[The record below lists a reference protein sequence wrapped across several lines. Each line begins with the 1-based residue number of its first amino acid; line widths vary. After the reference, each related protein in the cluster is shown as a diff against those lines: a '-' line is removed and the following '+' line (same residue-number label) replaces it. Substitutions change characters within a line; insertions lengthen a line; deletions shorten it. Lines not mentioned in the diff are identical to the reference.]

1 MDMWPLALL
10 FGTSFV
16 VGLSGALMPGPVLTV
31 TIAEATRR
39 GFWAGPLIVL
49 GHGII
54 EFSLFVALVLGLGG
68 LLTHDLVF
76 GLVGVCGA
84 LVLIWMGAGMV
95 KRAGQA
101 KLKLELKQ
109 GERSRPV
116 LAGLLTSIS
125 NPYFIIWWATIGLSY
140 IAIAQQYGMIGL
152 GSFYSGHIMAD
163 VVWYFAIAAAI
174 TAGKTI
180 MTDRTYGWIIG
191 LCGGFLVVLGL
202 YFGKNGVQ
210 ALIKTLFT

>member
-1 MDMWPLALL
+1 MWPLLGI
-10 FGTSFV
+10 FVSSFV

-54 EFSLFVALVLGLGG
+54 ELALFISLVLGLGG
-68 LLTHDLVF
+68 LLKHSLVF
-76 GLVGVCGA
+76 GIVGVGGA
-84 LVLIWMGAGMV
+84 MVLMWMGVGMV
-95 KRAGQA
+95 RGA
-101 KLKLELKQ
+101 KTATLKLQLDA

-116 LAGLLTSIS
+116 LAGLLTSVC

-140 IAIAQQYGMIGL
+140 IALSQRHGIMGL

-163 VVWYFAIAAAI
+163 VVWYFFVAAAI
-174 TAGKTI
+174 ALGKRI
-180 MTDRTYGWIIG
+180 MDDRTYRWIIG
-191 LCGGFLVVLGL
+191 LCGILLMALGL
-202 YFGKNGVQ
+202 YFGSTGLK
-210 ALIKTLFT
+210 ALI

>member
-1 MDMWPLALL
+1 MWTLL
-10 FGTSFV
+10 GICISSFL

-68 LLTHDLVF
+68 LLKHNLIF
-76 GLVGVCGA
+76 GGVGIGGA
-84 LVLIWMGAGMV
+84 VVLIWMGVGMI
-95 KRAGQA
+95 RSFRQA
-101 KLKLELKQ
+101 TLKFELKE

-116 LAGLLTSIS
+116 LAGLLTSVS

-140 IAIAQQYGMIGL
+140 IALSQQRGIMGL
-152 GSFYSGHIMAD
+152 GSFYTGHIMAD
-163 VVWYFAIAAAI
+163 IVWYFFVAAAI
-174 TAGKTI
+174 TVGKKI
-180 MTDRTYGWIIG
+180 MDDRVYRWIIG
-191 LCGGFLVVLGL
+191 ICGFFLLALGI
-202 YFGKNGVQ
+202 YFGSTGIK
-210 ALIKTLFT
+210 ALL

>member
-1 MDMWPLALL
+1 MEMMPLALL

-31 TIAEATRR
+31 TIAEATKR

-54 EFSLFVALVLGLGG
+54 EFALFIALVLGLGG
-68 LLTHDLVF
+68 LLKHDLVF

-84 LVLIWMGAGMV
+84 LVLIWMGAGML
-95 KRAGQA
+95 KGAGQA
-101 KLKLELKQ
+101 TLKLELKQ

-140 IAIAQQYGMIGL
+140 IAIAQQYGVIGL

-163 VVWYFAIAAAI
+163 VVWYFAIAAAV
-174 TAGKTI
+174 TVGKTI
-180 MTDRTYGWIIG
+180 MTDKTYGWIVG
-191 LCGGFLVVLGL
+191 LCGGFLVCLGL
-202 YFGKNGVQ
+202 YFGKNGAQ
-210 ALIKTLFT
+210 TLIKTIFT